1 MGKYVLGNSL
11 QGNLLKKVIYHDTL
25 QTHHVYSTLKRHG
38 SGRFHVV
45 STWNTHVVFV
55 VRLPQNVLCTGN
67 ITSKPDVLRCFN
79 RV

>member
-11 QGNLLKKVIYHDTL
+11 EGNLLEKIIYHDAL

-38 SGRFHVV
+38 NDRFHVV

-55 VRLPQNVLCTGN
+55 VRLPQNVLRTGN
-67 ITSKPDVLRCFN
+67 ITRCFKMFQ
-79 RV
+79 